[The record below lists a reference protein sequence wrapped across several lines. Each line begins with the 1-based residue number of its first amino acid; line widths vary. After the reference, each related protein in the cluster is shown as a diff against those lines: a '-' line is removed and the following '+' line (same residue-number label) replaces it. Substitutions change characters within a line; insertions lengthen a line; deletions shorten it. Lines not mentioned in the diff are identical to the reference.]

1 MLAKLQLDPARSTL
15 IGTFVESYLQLSS
28 AETTRFEREF
38 AKLSEPERDAT
49 MELMTSWEQ
58 KGREEG
64 VLDGKQEL
72 ILRLVNRRLGFVP
85 TSLTS
90 RLDHLTPI
98 QLDDLGEALLGFTN
112 TADLDRW
119 LSAH

>member
-38 AKLSEPERDAT
+38 AKLDESEKDRA
-49 MELMTSWEQ
+49 MELMTSWER
-58 KGREEG
+58 KGREE
-64 VLDGKQEL
+64 GKQEL
-72 ILRLVNRRLGFVP
+72 ILRMLNRRLGSTP
-85 TSLTS
+85 PSMTS
-90 RLDHLTPI
+90 RLGQLTSS
-98 QLDDLGEALLGFTN
+98 QLDDLGEALLDFDSV
-112 TADLDRW
+112 ADLDQW